1 MGSLFRSEQICLA
14 RLYLQ
19 SEAAFATVD
28 KLGEL
33 GLVQFVDLN
42 SEENSFQRTYVE
54 DVRRCEEMER
64 RLNFLN
70 GEMKK
75 ENIEMVDNG
84 GTPDT
89 PNKRE
94 QLELEEKF
102 SKYESDLKNLNDHH
116 NTLKKQFLELT
127 EMKQILKRAQD
138 FFQEMDNI
146 ETNNGDD
153 ELLIEGGQGGG
164 LQLGFVAGVILRSK
178 VHSFE
183 KVLWRACRG
192 NVFLKHAEIDQTLED
207 PATNAQVNKVVF
219 IAFFQGEQLRSRV
232 KKICE
237 GFHCNTYEEIG
248 LLNTADLKVVEVQ
261 QRSIQ
266 EQLHQATLVLNQSED
281 HRQLLLSQVS
291 VNIREWFVKVRKV
304 KAIFHSMNLLNND
317 VGKNCLIAE
326 VWCPTAD
333 IPLVQQALQYGSEV
347 SGSKVQAILE
357 EVRTSEKPPTF
368 NRNNSFTS
376 SFQAIIDAFGVANYQ
391 EVNPAPFTIITFPF
405 LFGVMFGDIGHGFLM
420 FLFGLMFVIKEKQ
433 YLAKKD
439 MGEIV
444 GMAFGGRYMILL
456 MGLFSLYVGLLYNE
470 CFSRSFNIFGTAWN
484 ASAMG
489 YTENFLGNVSEAQL
503 DPVVP
508 GVFRGFPDQY
518 YNQSGSPYVFGM
530 DPIWQSAE
538 NKIVFQNSYKMKSAI
553 ILGFC
558 QMFFGLILAL
568 FNHLY
573 FKDYL
578 KIFCEWIPQMIFLL
592 CIVGYLCAIII
603 YKWLVWQ
610 EPSSAPSLLIGL
622 INMFMLTQ
630 PSVEDHTLLYSH
642 QGAVQNIVVVLA
654 VICIPWMLLA
664 HPTVE
669 YVHRRKKNRRYTL
682 LKQTGVEN
690 PGYKKPDDASSI
702 TKVQVEI
709 PKLLNKEYGMLE
721 GEDNQPIIDEDQLAR
736 SSSESTDISAHQQEN
751 QEKEFSEIMILQI
764 IHTIEYSL
772 SCISHTASYLRL
784 WALSLAH
791 SELSEVLWNMVLHI
805 GLTMKGFTGSIGLF
819 LVFIFFATLTV
830 SILLAMEGLSAFLHA
845 LRLHWVEFQNKFYGG
860 EGIPF
865 EPFSFKNAVVADE

>member
-42 SEENSFQRTYVE
+42 SEENAFQRKYVE
-54 DVRRCEEMER
+54 DVRRCDEMDRKLTFLKREME
-64 RLNFLN
+64 
-70 GEMKK
+70 K
-75 ENIEMVDNG
+75 ENLEMVDNG
-84 GTPDT
+84 GIPET
-89 PNKRE
+89 PNNRE

-102 SKYESDLKNLNDHH
+102 AKYEADLRNLNNHH
-116 NTLKKQFLELT
+116 QTLKKQFLELT
-127 EMKQILKRAQD
+127 EMKQILKKAQD

-146 ETNNGDD
+146 ETSGGDD
-153 ELLIEGGQGGG
+153 ELLIEGQGGG

-178 VHSFE
+178 VPSFE

-192 NVFLKHAEIDQTLED
+192 NVFLKHAEIDQVLED
-207 PATNAQVNKVVF
+207 PVTGDQVHKVVF

-237 GFHCNTYEEIG
+237 G
-248 LLNTADLKVVEVQ
+248 
-261 QRSIQ
+261 
-266 EQLHQATLVLNQSED
+266 LHATLYPCPETSQERREIAVGVMSRIEDLRSVLNQSED
-281 HRQLLLSQVS
+281 HRQLLLSQVA
-291 VNIREWFVKVRKV
+291 VNIREWFIKVRKV
-304 KAIFHSMNLLNND
+304 KKIFHTMNLLNND

-333 IPLVQQALQYGSEV
+333 IPKIQQALQYGSEI

-357 EVRTSEKPPTF
+357 EVRTSENPPTF
-368 NRNNSFTS
+368 NRNNNFTS

-405 LFGVMFGDIGHGFLM
+405 LFGVMFGDMGHGFLM
-420 FLFGLMFVIKEKQ
+420 FLFGLMFVLKEKQ

-439 MGEIV
+439 IGEIV

-470 CFSRSFNIFGTAWN
+470 CFSRSFNIFGSAWN
-484 ASAMG
+484 ASAME
-489 YTENFLGNVSEAQL
+489 YTDSFLGNVSEATL
-503 DPVVP
+503 DPVKP
-508 GVFRGFPDQY
+508 GVFRGYPDQY
-518 YNQSGSPYVFGM
+518 YNGTGSPYVFGM

-558 QMFFGLILAL
+558 QMFFGLVLAL

-573 FKDYL
+573 FKNYL
-578 KIFCEWIPQMIFLL
+578 KIVCEWIPQMIFLL

-603 YKWLVWQ
+603 YKWVVWQ

-622 INMFMLTQ
+622 INMFMLTA
-630 PSVEDHTLLYSH
+630 PTVEDHTLLYNH
-642 QGAVQNIVVVLA
+642 QGAVQNIVVVMA
-654 VICIPWMLLA
+654 VLCIPWMLLA
-664 HPTVE
+664 HPAVE
-669 YVHRRKKNRRYTL
+669 YMHRRKRTRRYGIL
-682 LKQTGVEN
+682 G
-690 PGYKKPDDASSI
+690 GD
-702 TKVQVEI
+702 
-709 PKLLNKEYGMLE
+709 
-721 GEDNQPIIDEDQLAR
+721 DNQPIIDEDQLAR
-736 SSSESTDISAHQQEN
+736 SSSESTDMSSQQQET
-751 QEKEFSEIMILQI
+751 EKEFSEIMILQI

-819 LVFIFFATLTV
+819 LVFIFFAVLTV

-860 EGIPF
+860 EGVPF
-865 EPFSFKNAVVADE
+865 TPFSFKHVISLSDE